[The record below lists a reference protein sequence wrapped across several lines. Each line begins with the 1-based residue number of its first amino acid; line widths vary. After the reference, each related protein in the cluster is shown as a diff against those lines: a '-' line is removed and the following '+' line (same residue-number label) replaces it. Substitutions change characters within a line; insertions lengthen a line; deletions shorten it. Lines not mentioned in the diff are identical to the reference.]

1 MDLIII
7 RTSSKKHT
15 CYHFKYRQT
24 TLTPQKWH
32 FSTNEQETSRQPSL
46 VKKCFHIQYIYNAHQ
61 NNITFWSGII
71 LDSFN
76 LFHCQSIIDISNMKK
91 IFIRG
96 SKPSKI
102 LAILHRLQSTV
113 DMIYI
118 NLLEDFVIIGCMLL
132 LIYTED
138 HYRVLW

>member
-1 MDLIII
+1 
-7 RTSSKKHT
+7 
-15 CYHFKYRQT
+15 
-24 TLTPQKWH
+24 
-32 FSTNEQETSRQPSL
+32 
-46 VKKCFHIQYIYNAHQ
+46 
-61 NNITFWSGII
+61 
-71 LDSFN
+71 
-76 LFHCQSIIDISNMKK
+76 MKK

-102 LAILHRLQSTV
+102 LAILHRLQNQSTV

-138 HYRVLW
+138 HYRVL